1 MKRVYKLEYIQD
13 DEFLVDYDGM
23 SDILQTY
30 DQIKRTAENLEDF
43 EKDLISFMRV
53 LKIKSIR
60 NMGYKPTNVLIFEDK
75 SNEYDESLDDMYCDF
90 DFD

>member
-1 MKRVYKLEYIQD
+1 MKRIYKIDYIQD

-60 NMGYKPTNVLIFEDK
+60 NIGYKPTNVLIFEDK

-90 DFD
+90 D